1 MMANNE
7 HQTITIVNGNTVEDF
22 EDTFNI
28 IVKGVFK
35 DKVQLNIITTG
46 KAEELF
52 TTADTNLFD
61 LFIITLNNLNYSYSY
76 NSRDP
81 SSLIRALNVF
91 YQKPIFALSGP
102 HFRGYPTE
110 QLIAAGAS
118 EHLVLPF
125 SPIEFANAFA
135 RCTGLEEIELPND

>member
-1 MMANNE
+1 MMENIE
-7 HQTITIVNGNTVEDF
+7 HKTITIVNGNIIEDS

-35 DKVQLNIITTG
+35 DRVQLKIITTG
-46 KAEELF
+46 IAEELF
-52 TTADTNLFD
+52 TIADTNLFD

-81 SSLIRALNVF
+81 FSLIRALNVF
-91 YQKPIFALSGP
+91 YQKPIFVLSGP
-102 HFRGYPTE
+102 HFKGYPTE
-110 QLIAAGAS
+110 QLIASGAS

-125 SPIEFANAFA
+125 SPIKFANAFA
-135 RCTGLEEIELPND
+135 RCTDLEEIELPND